1 MLINRQDIR
10 NIAFLVIAQG
20 ITAVIGVIT
29 FLRYATVLTVPEL
42 GRLSFVIASTLL
54 FGLLG
59 ELGMRY
65 VVMRETAQDTTRLR
79 QFFYHSAVVRIL
91 LSASS
96 TVLLIGFIA
105 LIQPWQAERDLLL
118 LAAIVAVTTF
128 AADPATWILYGTGR
142 GDLVGILLI
151 IDRVLYLAATLLAAH
166 LFQSAAGILFAELI
180 TNIIRGVISWLW
192 VRPMLAQAAA
202 GGWDTQIFKTLI
214 VRGAVQ
220 GAAIIAYVTYSRLT
234 VVVVQSGV
242 SEAALGYYS
251 FAFDVITL
259 LLFVPVA
266 LLTALFPTI
275 ARTKP
280 EQMPQL
286 HQQIAGLVLLLLPPL
301 AIGLFLFAEQTVTLW
316 VGTRYAPSV
325 LLIRILAVSTL
336 ASAFRFMYRQ
346 FLLALN
352 RPIPSVVF
360 DVAGVGLLLGLGVP
374 AASAYGGVG
383 VALLYA
389 TLEFSLLFALMLV
402 SHRWLGLPHYAFL
415 TLRALSACLL
425 PGLLAYLLTD
435 NFIVRLGAYA
445 AGASLCMVLFRVIT
459 PSQIR
464 GAQGAAQRMVQRVFR
479 SASGPA

>member
-29 FLRYATVLTVPEL
+29 FLRYAALLTVPEL

-65 VVMRETAQDTTRLR
+65 VVMRETAQDPTRLR

-118 LAAIVAVTTF
+118 LAAVVAVTTF

-180 TNIIRGVISWLW
+180 TNVLRGVVSWLW
-192 VRPMLAQAAA
+192 VRPMLAKASG
-202 GGWDTQIFKTLI
+202 GGWDAQIFKTLI

-242 SEAALGYYS
+242 TQAALGYYS

-266 LLTALFPTI
+266 LLNALFPTI

-280 EQMPQL
+280 EQMPLL
-286 HQQIAGLVLLLLPPL
+286 HQQIAGLVLLILPPL
-301 AIGLFLFAEQTVTLW
+301 AIGLFLFAEQTVALW

-325 LLIRILAVSTL
+325 LLIRLLAVSTL

-383 VALLYA
+383 VAILYA
-389 TLEFSLLFALMLV
+389 TLEFSLLFGLMLV
-402 SHRWLGLPHYAFL
+402 SRRWLGRPHYVFL

-425 PGLLAYLLTD
+425 PGLLVYLFTD
-435 NFIVRLGAYA
+435 SFIVRLGAYA
-445 AGASLCMVLFRVIT
+445 LGASVCMVLFRVVT
-459 PSQIR
+459 PGQIR
-464 GAQGAAQRMVQRVFR
+464 GAQGAAQHMVQRVFR
-479 SASGPA
+479 SSSGTA